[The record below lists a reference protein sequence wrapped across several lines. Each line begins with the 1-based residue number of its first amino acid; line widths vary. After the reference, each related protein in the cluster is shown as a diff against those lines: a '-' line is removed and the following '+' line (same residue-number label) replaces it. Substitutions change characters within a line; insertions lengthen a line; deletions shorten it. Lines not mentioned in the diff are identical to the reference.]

1 MFIQDQSY
9 YERHDFPIKPASID
23 FHTVHP
29 EHIALPYHGKMPRD
43 HSKSSAWIWITTTGT
58 KKFNPIFCIKDTNG
72 HIFKQQII
80 ATDKEITSIL
90 QPFLST
96 EDTGLSPQAAGE
108 WKRRLS
114 EYQKTA

>member
-23 FHTVHP
+23 FHSVHP
-29 EHIALPYHGKMPRD
+29 EHIALPYHGKLPR
-43 HSKSSAWIWITTTGT
+43 AWIWITTTGT
-58 KKFNPIFCIKDTNG
+58 EKFDPIFCIKDTNG

-80 ATDKEITSIL
+80 ATDKDIISIL
-90 QPFLST
+90 QSFLST

>member
-1 MFIQDQSY
+1 MYIQDYSY
-9 YERHDFPIKPASID
+9 YERHDLTVRPASID
-23 FHTVHP
+23 FHTVQP

-43 HSKSSAWIWITTTGT
+43 HRKSSAWIWITTTGT
-58 KKFNPIFCIKDTNG
+58 GKFDSIFCIKDMNG

-80 ATDKEITSIL
+80 ATNKEITSIL
-90 QPFLST
+90 QSFLSA
-96 EDTGLSPQAAGE
+96 EDTRLSPQAAEE